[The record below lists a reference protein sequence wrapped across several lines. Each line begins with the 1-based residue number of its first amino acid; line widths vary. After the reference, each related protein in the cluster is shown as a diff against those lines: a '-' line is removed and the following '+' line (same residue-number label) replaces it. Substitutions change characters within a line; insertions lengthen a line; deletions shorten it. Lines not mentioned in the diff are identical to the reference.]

1 MKFVLSSQNKKKLEE
16 MSRILEPMGIELV
29 TAADMGFTEDV
40 EETGT
45 TFEENA
51 FIKAEAACKALGM
64 PAIAD
69 DSGLCVDYLD
79 GAPGVFS
86 ARFAGEQHDDEMNND
101 KLLSLLDG
109 VPKQQRSAKYV
120 SVICTV
126 FPDGRSFC
134 VRGECHGHIGTRRQG
149 SGGFGYDPLFIVEGS
164 NRTFGEYSPSEKDAV
179 SHRGNS
185 LRKFERELPKYL
197 EEINDK

>member
-69 DSGLCVDYLD
+69 DSGLCVD
-79 GAPGVFS
+79 
-86 ARFAGEQHDDEMNND
+86 
-101 KLLSLLDG
+101 
-109 VPKQQRSAKYV
+109 
-120 SVICTV
+120 
-126 FPDGRSFC
+126 
-134 VRGECHGHIGTRRQG
+134 
-149 SGGFGYDPLFIVEGS
+149 
-164 NRTFGEYSPSEKDAV
+164 
-179 SHRGNS
+179 
-185 LRKFERELPKYL
+185 
-197 EEINDK
+197 